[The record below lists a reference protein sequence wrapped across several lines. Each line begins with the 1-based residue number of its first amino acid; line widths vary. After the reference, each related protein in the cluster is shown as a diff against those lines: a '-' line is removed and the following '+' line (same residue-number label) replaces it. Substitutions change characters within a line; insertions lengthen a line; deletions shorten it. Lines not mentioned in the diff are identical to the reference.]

1 MKIIGITGGV
11 GSGKSELLKRMA
23 HLPGFKMVY
32 CDPLARELEA
42 PGGKLFP
49 QLQQLFGE
57 DITTIDGE
65 LDTRKMSALLFSSPD
80 LQKKVNDFVHPAV
93 KEAFK
98 EIAETERQKGDTK
111 YLFLEGA
118 LILEAGFH
126 ELCDEIWL
134 IYAREDIRRFRLKQS
149 RGYSDEKIDS
159 IMEKQLSEQDFRNNC
174 DVVIDNNG
182 TPEEALNRIFLE
194 LDRQ

>member
-11 GSGKSELLKRMA
+11 GSGKSELLRRMEY
-23 HLPGFKMVY
+23 LPGIKTVY
-32 CDPLARELEA
+32 CDPLARQLES
-42 PGGKLFP
+42 PGGSLFP
-49 QLQQLFGE
+49 QLQQLLGN
-57 DITTIDGE
+57 DIAKSDTE
-65 LDTRKMSALLFSSPD
+65 LDVPKIASRLFSSPE
-80 LQKKVNDFVHPAV
+80 LQKKVNALVHPAV

-98 EIAETERQKGDTK
+98 TIAEEEKRKGEIQ

-118 LILEAGFH
+118 LILEAGFR
-126 ELCDEIWL
+126 EVCDEIWFV
-134 IYAREDIRRFRLKQS
+134 YAKEETRRYRLKQS

-159 IMEKQLSEQDFRNNC
+159 IMEKQLTEEEFRRQC

-182 TPEEALNRIFLE
+182 TPEEALDRIRLI